1 MTGSILLSCLTL
13 FLDSCFPLSDKG
25 VPLAIPGLNDSFKV
39 FGKKELDPL
48 FKG

>member
-1 MTGSILLSCLTL
+1 MAGSTLLSCLTL
-13 FLDSCFPLSDKG
+13 LLDNCFPLSDKG
-25 VPLAIPGLNDSFKV
+25 APLAIPGLNDSFKV